1 PVPTPS
7 SPLSLPRIPDSSLPS
22 VSLPPLTS
30 SRHPPNTHRWQRR
43 RPWRRE
49 EPVLLLRGGNNQV
62 THAAMLDFAR
72 VYSFLGSIFDPDTS
86 EHLQRLKAMDPIGV
100 ETVLLL
106 MRNLSINLTSPDFEE
121 HHERSSSVGH
131 LCKQCEFIQFVN
143 RTDAE
148 EALQGPNGVTI
159 GKQAVRLSRG
169 RSLASKQG
177 AYLHHIFSFLHAFLP
192 I

>member
-1 PVPTPS
+1 
-7 SPLSLPRIPDSSLPS
+7 
-22 VSLPPLTS
+22 
-30 SRHPPNTHRWQRR
+30 
-43 RPWRRE
+43 
-49 EPVLLLRGGNNQV
+49 
-62 THAAMLDFAR
+62 MLDFAR

-86 EHLQRLKAMDPIGV
+86 EHLQRLKVMDPIDV

-131 LCKQCEFIQFVN
+131 LCKQCGFIQFVN
-143 RTDAE
+143 RADAE

-177 AYLHHIFSFLHAFLP
+177 ADRLDVLNRVISHSIMANNSGRMLHLFPSW
-192 I
+192 